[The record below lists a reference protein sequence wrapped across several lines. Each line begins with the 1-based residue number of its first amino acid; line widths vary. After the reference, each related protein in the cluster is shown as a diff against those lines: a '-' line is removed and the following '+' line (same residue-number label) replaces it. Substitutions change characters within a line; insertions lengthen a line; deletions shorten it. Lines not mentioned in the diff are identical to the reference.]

1 MAKHSKRYNAIRAQV
16 DSTEVHEPSEAVELV
31 KKLATAK
38 FDETIEVHLRTGVDP
53 RYAEQQVRGV
63 VTLPA
68 GTGREVRIL
77 VFAGPDG
84 QEIARNAGADYV
96 GAEDLAEQIQGGWMD
111 FDVVLA
117 TPDMMR
123 IVGRLGR
130 ILGPRGLMP
139 TPKTG
144 TILPAEDLP
153 RVIDE
158 TRLGRVEF
166 RVDKTSNIHAPI
178 GKASFRP
185 RQADEELRG
194 LDGSDCGGQAG
205 GAEGDLFAARD
216 PDQHHGAGRQG
227 GCRRL
232 QRFAVRQLL
241 NAGTKCRQFPLGMTI
256 CAPRSVLR
264 SLAPARIWPLR
275 AGCV

>member
-1 MAKHSKRYNAIRAQV
+1 MAKHSKRYNAVRTQV
-16 DSTEVHEPSEAVELV
+16 DSTKVHEPGEAVRMV
-31 KKLATAK
+31 KELATAK
-38 FDETIEVHLRTGVDP
+38 FDETVEVHLRTGVDP

-84 QEIARNAGADYV
+84 QEIARSAGADYV
-96 GAEDLAEQIQGGWMD
+96 GAEDLAERIQGGWLD

-153 RVIDE
+153 RVIEE
-158 TRLGRVEF
+158 TRLGRVGF

-178 GKASFRP
+178 GKASFDEAKLMKNFAALMEAIVAAKPAALKGIYLQRVTLASTMGP
-185 RQADEELRG
+185 GIKVDVNASSGLQAD
-194 LDGSDCGGQAG
+194 
-205 GAEGDLFAARD
+205 
-216 PDQHHGAGRQG
+216 
-227 GCRRL
+227 
-232 QRFAVRQLL
+232 
-241 NAGTKCRQFPLGMTI
+241 NY
-256 CAPRSVLR
+256 
-264 SLAPARIWPLR
+264 
-275 AGCV
+275 